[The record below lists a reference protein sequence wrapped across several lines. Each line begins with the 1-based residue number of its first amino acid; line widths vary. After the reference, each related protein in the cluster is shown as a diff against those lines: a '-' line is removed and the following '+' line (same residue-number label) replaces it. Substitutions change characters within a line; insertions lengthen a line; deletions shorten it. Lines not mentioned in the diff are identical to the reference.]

1 LNNAPVAIRRL
12 LKRALSN
19 VAKKLLA
26 NLVRQDVIMI
36 EDEQAAFDQDPLR
49 QPFEI
54 NRAIRRVQELIR
66 RQATD
71 QPLN

>member
-1 LNNAPVAIRRL
+1 
-12 LKRALSN
+12 
-19 VAKKLLA
+19 
-26 NLVRQDVIMI
+26 MI

-49 QPFEI
+49 QPFEV